1 VILTALVASPFLLG
15 ALAWVLPGRTAR
27 RAVFMAAGLVQAAL
41 AGRVIVNPPPPEWG
55 GALGADALGQIF
67 LGIVTLLFALG
78 AVYTFGYMGLHRHPR
93 RRYYVPTMLFFLGSM
108 TLAVLSRHLGLF
120 WVALE
125 ATTLSSATLI
135 FFDRSERSLEAAWK
149 YLILCSVGI
158 ALALA
163 GTFFMALAIPSS
175 AEGSLQL
182 DHLMAAA
189 PQMAPGWLKT
199 AFLFLLVGYG
209 TKMGLAPMHTWLP
222 DAHSEAPSPVSALL
236 SGALLN
242 CAFLGIL
249 RAFQVTS
256 AAGLGD
262 FARRPLLVLGFV
274 SMATAAAFLIRQPDY
289 KRLLAYSS
297 VEHMGILAVG
307 MGLGGG
313 PAAYGALLHALNH
326 SLAKALLFFTAGAV
340 FLLYHSKA
348 VAGVSGLARRAPF
361 VAVLFAAGFLAI
373 TGTPPFG
380 LFVSEFTILL
390 AALAGGHTW
399 ASALFLLLLA
409 VAFTAMGAAFL
420 GMIFGQP
427 PEPPESPAQE
437 LKGWHAVMVLA
448 PPAVLAAASLILG
461 LYLPERLSA
470 LLKSAALL
478 LGGQG

>member
-1 VILTALVASPFLLG
+1 MILTALVASPFLLG
-15 ALAWVLPGRTAR
+15 VLAWVLPGRTAR

-41 AGRVIVNPPPPEWG
+41 AARVILRPPPSEWG
-55 GALGADALGQIF
+55 GALGADALGLLF
-67 LGIVTLLFALG
+67 LGIVTLLFALS
-78 AVYTFGYMGLHRHPR
+78 AVYTFGYMALPRHPR

-163 GTFFMALAIPSS
+163 GTFFMAMALPPG
-175 AEGSLQL
+175 AEGSLLL
-182 DHLMAAA
+182 DNLLAAA
-189 PQMAPGWLKT
+189 PGMIPAWLKT

-249 RAFQVTS
+249 RAFQIAN

-274 SMATAAAFLIRQPDY
+274 SMGTAAAFLIHQPDY

-307 MGLGGG
+307 IGIGGG
-313 PAAYGALLHALNH
+313 PAAFGALLHALNH
-326 SLAKALLFFTAGAV
+326 SLAKALLFFAAGAV
-340 FLLYHSKA
+340 FLLYHTKNVS
-348 VAGVSGLARRAPF
+348 GVSGLAKRAPF
-361 VAVLFAAGFLAI
+361 VAVLFTAGFLAI

-380 LFVSEFTILL
+380 PFVSELTIVL
-390 AALAGGHTW
+390 AALAGGHFW
-399 ASALFLLLLA
+399 IAALFLLLLA
-409 VAFTAMGAAFL
+409 VAFAAMGAAFL
-420 GMIFGQP
+420 EMVFGDP
-427 PEPPESPAQE
+427 PEDLPALE
-437 LKGWHAVMVLA
+437 FHGWNAALILA
-448 PPAVLAAASLILG
+448 PPAALAAASLALG
-461 LYLPERLSA
+461 LYLPERLNS
-470 LLKSAALL
+470 LLKAAALL
-478 LGGQG
+478 LGGRA

>member
-1 VILTALVASPFLLG
+1 MILTALVASPFLLG
-15 ALAWVLPGRTAR
+15 VLAWVLPGRTAR

-41 AGRVIVNPPPPEWG
+41 AARVILRPPPSEWG
-55 GALGADALGQIF
+55 GALGADALGLLF
-67 LGIVTLLFALG
+67 LGIVTVLFALS
-78 AVYTFGYMGLHRHPR
+78 AVYTFGYMALHRHPR

-108 TLAVLSRHLGLF
+108 TLAALSRHLGLF

-163 GTFFMALAIPSS
+163 GTFFMAMALPPG
-175 AEGSLQL
+175 AEGSLLL
-182 DHLMAAA
+182 DNLLAAA
-189 PQMAPGWLKT
+189 PGMIPAWLKT

-249 RAFQVTS
+249 RAFQIAN

-274 SMATAAAFLIRQPDY
+274 SMGTAAAFLIHQPDY

-307 MGLGGG
+307 IGIGGG
-313 PAAYGALLHALNH
+313 PAAFGALLHALNH
-326 SLAKALLFFTAGAV
+326 SLAKALLFFAAGAV
-340 FLLYHSKA
+340 FLLYHTKNVS
-348 VAGVSGLARRAPF
+348 GVSGLAKRAPF
-361 VAVLFAAGFLAI
+361 VAVLFTAGFLAI

-380 LFVSEFTILL
+380 PFVSELTIVL
-390 AALAGGHTW
+390 AALAGGHFW
-399 ASALFLLLLA
+399 IAALFLLLLA
-409 VAFTAMGAAFL
+409 VAFAAMGAAFL
-420 GMIFGQP
+420 EMVFGDP
-427 PEPPESPAQE
+427 PEDLPALE
-437 LKGWHAVMVLA
+437 FHGWNAALILA
-448 PPAVLAAASLILG
+448 PPAALAAASLALG
-461 LYLPERLSA
+461 LYLPERLNS
-470 LLKSAALL
+470 LLKAAALL
-478 LGGQG
+478 LGGRA

>member
-1 VILTALVASPFLLG
+1 MILTALVASPFLLG
-15 ALAWVLPGRTAR
+15 VLAWVLPGRTAR

-41 AGRVIVNPPPPEWG
+41 AARVILRPPPSEWG
-55 GALGADALGQIF
+55 GALGADALGLLF
-67 LGIVTLLFALG
+67 LGIVTLLFALS
-78 AVYTFGYMGLHRHPR
+78 AVYTFGYMALPRHPR

-163 GTFFMALAIPSS
+163 GTFFMAMALPPG
-175 AEGSLQL
+175 AEGSLLL
-182 DHLMAAA
+182 DNLLAAA
-189 PQMAPGWLKT
+189 PGMMPAWLKT

-249 RAFQVTS
+249 RAFQIAN

-274 SMATAAAFLIRQPDY
+274 SMGTAAAFLIHQPDY

-307 MGLGGG
+307 IGIGGG
-313 PAAYGALLHALNH
+313 PAAFGALLHALNH
-326 SLAKALLFFTAGAV
+326 SLAKALLFFAAGAV
-340 FLLYHSKA
+340 FLLYHTKNVS
-348 VAGVSGLARRAPF
+348 GVSGLAKRAPF
-361 VAVLFAAGFLAI
+361 VAVLFTAGFLAI

-380 LFVSEFTILL
+380 PFVSELTIVL
-390 AALAGGHTW
+390 AALAGGHFW
-399 ASALFLLLLA
+399 IAALFLLLLA
-409 VAFTAMGAAFL
+409 VAFAAMGAAFL
-420 GMIFGQP
+420 EMVFGDP
-427 PEPPESPAQE
+427 PEDIPALE
-437 LKGWHAVMVLA
+437 FHGWNAALILA
-448 PPAVLAAASLILG
+448 PPAALAAASLALG
-461 LYLPERLSA
+461 LYLPERLNS
-470 LLKSAALL
+470 LLKAAALL
-478 LGGQG
+478 LGGRA

>member
-1 VILTALVASPFLLG
+1 MILTALVALPFLLG
-15 ALAWVLPGRTAR
+15 VLAWVLPGRTAR

-41 AGRVIVNPPPPEWG
+41 AARVILRPPPSEWG
-55 GALGADALGQIF
+55 GALGADALGLLF
-67 LGIVTLLFALG
+67 LGIVTVLFALS
-78 AVYTFGYMGLHRHPR
+78 AVYTFGYMALHRHPR

-108 TLAVLSRHLGLF
+108 TLAALSRHLGLF

-163 GTFFMALAIPSS
+163 GTFFMAMALPPG
-175 AEGSLQL
+175 AEGSLLL
-182 DHLMAAA
+182 DNLLAAA
-189 PQMAPGWLKT
+189 PGMIPAWLKT

-249 RAFQVTS
+249 RAFQIAN

-274 SMATAAAFLIRQPDY
+274 SMGTAAAFLIRQPDY

-307 MGLGGG
+307 IGIGGG
-313 PAAYGALLHALNH
+313 PAAFGALLHALNH
-326 SLAKALLFFTAGAV
+326 SLAKALLFFAAGAV
-340 FLLYHSKA
+340 FLLYHTKNVS
-348 VAGVSGLARRAPF
+348 GVSGLAKRAPF
-361 VAVLFAAGFLAI
+361 VAVLFTAGFLAI

-380 LFVSEFTILL
+380 PFVSELTIVL
-390 AALAGGHTW
+390 AALAGGHFW
-399 ASALFLLLLA
+399 IAALFLLLLA
-409 VAFTAMGAAFL
+409 VAFAAMGAAFL
-420 GMIFGQP
+420 EMVFGDP
-427 PEPPESPAQE
+427 PEDLPALE
-437 LKGWHAVMVLA
+437 FHGWNAALILA
-448 PPAVLAAASLILG
+448 PPAALAAASLALG
-461 LYLPERLSA
+461 LYLPERLNS
-470 LLKSAALL
+470 LLKAAALL
-478 LGGQG
+478 LGGRA